1 MSVGPIKEDHDISI
15 NCLQILEGDI
25 CKVIDLVVNPGIAKR
40 LEKEA
45 PLKEFFC

>member
-1 MSVGPIKEDHDISI
+1 MMLVKLNNLYFI
-15 NCLQILEGDI
+15 EGDI
-25 CKVIDLVVNPGIAKR
+25 CKVIDLVVNPGIVGR